1 MSDRDKLQ
9 EYAYWILGLMD
20 GDTYFISDMMETLE
34 ADGFVDE
41 NGEAIYED
49 DEE

>member
-9 EYAYWILGLMD
+9 QYAYWILSLMD
-20 GDTYFISDMMETLE
+20 GDTHHIDEMYKALE

-41 NGEAIYED
+41 DGFAIYED